1 MGVKRK
7 EERSEKKKESRIHSF
22 CFHFFFF
29 FFLTS
34 LCCRIVADNYFV
46 ECITVRSS
54 VGVFDSLVR
63 ARFGSSG
70 EIKTRFASSVP
81 SRKRD
86 EKFENINNITS
97 PINKTKPPSFPP
109 NQEA

>member
-7 EERSEKKKESRIHSF
+7 EERSGEKKKSLGFIVSVF
-22 CFHFFFF
+22 IVF